1 MSNKKSSIRDVA
13 FIGIIFGLISM
24 TIVSLL
30 FLLVF
35 PSAWLFFIIPAV
47 MGWSIEKLARIP
59 KEELHDDESF
69 NKLCKLTGLLCAG
82 MVLATILLTVTII
95 ILLGGFDPMALV
107 LNFVF
112 YLMCG
117 LSAYWGYS
125 RGVRAITDKYYDS
138 IE

>member
-13 FIGIIFGLISM
+13 FIGIIFGLISI

-47 MGWSIEKLARIP
+47 MGWSIEKLTRIP

-69 NKLCKLTGLLCAG
+69 NKLRKRTGLLCAG
-82 MVLATILLTVTII
+82 MVLIAIILANLIV
-95 ILLGGFDPMALV
+95 ILLGGFDPLML
-107 LNFVF
+107 LYNFIF
-112 YLMCG
+112 YIVCG
-117 LSAYWGYS
+117 LSVYWGYS
-125 RGVRAITDKYYDS
+125 RGVRAITDMYYDS
-138 IE
+138 ID